1 MNADRRLHAPRV
13 EAVHPYTPFGDDEL
27 DQSIPERFEKQVLIH
42 PDRLAIRSPDGSF
55 TYADLN
61 RTANRLARAILATS
75 GAKAGAVALLFEHGA
90 NALVAMLAV
99 LKAGKFYVVLDPTYP
114 ADRLAYMLADSGA
127 GVVVMDTR
135 SRPLFVRLAQGGLPS
150 VNLDEL
156 DEGCP
161 GDNLDAS
168 PAPDALAML
177 LYTSGSTGNPKGV
190 MHSHRNVLVEV
201 RNLTNAWCVGSRD
214 RWLLYTSLSF
224 ANSVRTI
231 YCTFL
236 NGGALFPYDL
246 KRTGFGALPDWLR
259 SNGITIL
266 RTLPTTF
273 RNFMAVLSP
282 GELFPDVRVL
292 SIGGEPMYRSDVD
305 AFNDHF
311 APSCT
316 IAHGLGP
323 TECFMVCMN
332 YVPHGTR
339 IDASKLDIGLP
350 FPDKDVLLLDEGGR
364 EVPVGEVGEIC
375 VRSRYIALGYW
386 RDAERTRAAFL
397 TDPQDPAG
405 RIYRTGDLGTRAADG
420 CLTHVGRR
428 DFQVKIRGFR
438 VDVSEVEVAM
448 RTVQGV
454 KDAVVA
460 GREDTAGEKRL
471 VAYYV
476 ASTTPPV
483 TAARIR
489 RSLAQVLPDFMVPTA
504 ITRLDAMPLT
514 PGGKT
519 DRLRLPAP
527 SRERPPLE
535 SVYVMPSTALE
546 RVLVDIW
553 TEVLAIDEVGIHDDF
568 FELGGDS
575 LGVAKVVGRVRM
587 KLDVDLPFKA
597 IFEAPTVARL
607 AEHVRGGLPDRG
619 RQKVDGPLD
628 GPEKD
633 TIARRR

>member
-1 MNADRRLHAPRV
+1 M
-13 EAVHPYTPFGDDEL
+13 
-27 DQSIPERFEKQVLIH
+27 
-42 PDRLAIRSPDGSF
+42 
-55 TYADLN
+55 
-61 RTANRLARAILATS
+61 
-75 GAKAGAVALLFEHGA
+75 
-90 NALVAMLAV
+90 

-214 RWLLYTSLSF
+214 RWLLVHLPELRQFGPHDLLHFPERWRTL
-224 ANSVRTI
+224 SVRPQRGQDSER
-231 YCTFL
+231 CR
-236 NGGALFPYDL
+236 NG
-246 KRTGFGALPDWLR
+246 LR

-339 IDASKLDIGLP
+339 IDASKLQIGLP

-454 KDAVVA
+454 KDAVVV

-514 PGGKT
+514 PGGKNGPLCGCLRRRAQPPPLRE
-519 DRLRLPAP
+519 RLRC
-527 SRERPPLE
+527 
-535 SVYVMPSTALE
+535 MPSTALE
-546 RVLVDIW
+546 TR
-553 TEVLAIDEVGIHDDF
+553 ARRH
-568 FELGGDS
+568 LGGS
-575 LGVAKVVGRVRM
+575 PRHRRSRHSRRFLR
-587 KLDVDLPFKA
+587 
-597 IFEAPTVARL
+597 TW
-607 AEHVRGGLPDRG
+607 RGL
-619 RQKVDGPLD
+619 
-628 GPEKD
+628 
-633 TIARRR
+633 ARRGEGRRSRAEEARRGPAFQGDFRGSDGGAIGGARSRRSA